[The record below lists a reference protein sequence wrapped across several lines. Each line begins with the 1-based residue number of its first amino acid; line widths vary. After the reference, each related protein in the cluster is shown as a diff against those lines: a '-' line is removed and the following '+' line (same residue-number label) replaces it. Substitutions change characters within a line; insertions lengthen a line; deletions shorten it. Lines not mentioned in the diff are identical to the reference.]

1 MRQFEDIEIFYA
13 FHFAF
18 LPKNEHETRARL
30 LPRSL
35 EFSKRRNDRLLVF
48 KVPDLLTVSF
58 ASVPN
63 PHHLYYFGSIV
74 NFVDDAIVAY
84 TNTPIATGP
93 CNFLASS
100 RSWVLGKCL
109 QMGDDSFVNSPRK
122 GL

>member
-35 EFSKRRNDRLLVF
+35 EFSKRQNDGQLS
-48 KVPDLLTVSF
+48 TINF
-58 ASVPN
+58 ASMPN
-63 PHHLYYFGSIV
+63 PHDLY
-74 NFVDDAIVAY
+74 NFSFIINLVDDAIVAY

-109 QMGDDSFVNSPRK
+109 QMGDDS
-122 GL
+122 